1 MKKSRIDTLKSIMD
15 ICITILGYVSF
26 FMVLYYVIF
35 IAKGYYHSDC
45 TDTIMWAQASYDA
58 GALMNP
64 DFAYAGLIPFG
75 GQLIMLPLVA
85 LFGVGMKAQII
96 GMAIFCV
103 LFVIALVF
111 LCRAMGF
118 NHRWIS
124 VTVMSV
130 LLVVSASEKLR
141 EIFWGHIIYYSLGI
155 FFLMIGFA
163 LVLKCIKA
171 GDVFFAEDEGN
182 NKAAGRLSFKKIM
195 GFYILLFVWTTL
207 CSMNGVQSLTIYGFP
222 VLGAVIAERFFDFR
236 TSFMDRKN
244 ISRYFVM
251 AVLMFGMAFGLLLGH
266 LANGDI
272 VAGYAEAYSEFSTSS
287 EWAANFFDF
296 FPKFFTLLGVKI
308 KDDMIIYSVEGVFN
322 LLRIICAG
330 VLLVVPVIMAFLYR
344 KFEDISYRLMILIH
358 HFLTVLIL
366 IGWVFGKL
374 SSANWRLSPIV
385 VTSVIL
391 CIMFV
396 RWIVGGTDYKRLAAI
411 VVIPIVCMVLITA
424 KDIFTMDKQTSE
436 NAELTNLAEYL
447 EQNDLKY
454 GYATFWQAN
463 IITLI
468 SDSEVKVRVINAGES
483 GYVKRLY
490 QTNRNWY
497 EKAEGYDR
505 YFVILTEEE
514 YRDYRF
520 GSDSYEEPEEMLV
533 FGAYKIMVYG
543 HNLFN

>member
-1 MKKSRIDTLKSIMD
+1 MKKSRTDTLKTIMD
-15 ICITILGYVSF
+15 ICITSLGYVSF

-75 GQLIMLPLVA
+75 GQLLMLPFVA

-103 LFVIALVF
+103 LFVVAVVF

-118 NHRWIS
+118 HHRWIS
-124 VTVMSV
+124 VTVASV
-130 LLVVSASEKLR
+130 LLLVSSSEKLR
-141 EIFWGHIIYYSLGI
+141 EIFWEHIIYYSLGI

-171 GDVFFAEDEGN
+171 GDAFFAED
-182 NKAAGRLSFKKIM
+182 KAAGGLAFKKLM
-195 GFYILLFVWTTL
+195 GVYFLLFGWTAL

-222 VLGAVIAERFFDFR
+222 VLGAVIAERFFDFQ
-236 TSFMDRKN
+236 TSFLDRKN

-251 AVLMFGMAFGLLLGH
+251 AVLMLGMVFGLLLGQ
-266 LANGDI
+266 LANGNL

-287 EWAANFFDF
+287 KWADNFFSF
-296 FPKFFTLLGVKI
+296 FPNFFTLLGVKI
-308 KDDMIIYSVEGVFN
+308 KEDMLIYSVEGVLN
-322 LLRIICAG
+322 LLRIICG
-330 VLLVVPVIMAFLYR
+330 SVLLAVPVIMAFLYG
-344 KFEDISYRLMILIH
+344 KFEDISYRMMILIH

-396 RWIVGGTDYKRLAAI
+396 RWIVRGTEYKRLAVV
-411 VVIPIVCMVLITA
+411 VVIPVLCMVLITT
-424 KDIFTMDKQTSE
+424 KDIFTMGKQTPE
-436 NAELTNLAEYL
+436 NAELVNLAEYL
-447 EQNDLKY
+447 EQNDLRY

-463 IITLI
+463 IITLL
-468 SDSEVKVRVINAGES
+468 SDSEVKVRVINVGEE

-497 EKAEGYDR
+497 EKAGGYDR
-505 YFVILTEEE
+505 YFVILTEKE
-514 YRDYRF
+514 YTEYRF
-520 GSDSYEEPEEMLV
+520 GSGSYEEPVEMLA
-533 FGAYKIMVYG
+533 FGEYKIMVYG
-543 HNLFN
+543 HNLFNE